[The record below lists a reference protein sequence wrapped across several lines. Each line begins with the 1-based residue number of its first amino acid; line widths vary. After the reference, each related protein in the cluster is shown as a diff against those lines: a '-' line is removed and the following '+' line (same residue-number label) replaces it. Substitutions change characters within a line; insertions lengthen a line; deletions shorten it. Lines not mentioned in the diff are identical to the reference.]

1 VGEGRGRV
9 TGLGRGG
16 GKVGS
21 DIGRVGER
29 KWKSAGRAVFRTSQ
43 KPGMGVDPRGL
54 FGGNSS

>member
-1 VGEGRGRV
+1 MSKSQQSAGVSRVLHIPWAGEGW
-9 TGLGRGG
+9 
-16 GKVGS
+16 
-21 DIGRVGER
+21 ER